1 MLMNFAGVI
10 MNRHEKASDNASKE
24 EDEFLSF
31 EFDDLEESPL
41 TVESSSLD
49 DEEIIELV
57 DIFEEEDVVGNS
69 GSDEMIQL
77 LEEDPLEER
86 VNSGAEKEITL
97 QLDADDNDLDLEF
110 LKSPGGLE
118 IPLGEDSESALGS
131 ELEDLLKVDS
141 ESIELDLDSA
151 FRSLDEPETEKN
163 DAAEKGSGASE
174 GTADL
179 DAIQDL
185 DELDLAKEV
194 EFEFDEEETSA
205 QVPKEEPLKDGS
217 ADLPFED
224 EEEEDGVEEF
234 VFDLDDVTETQGS
247 FEEPEGPTDVDAQE
261 EETGEISEAA
271 LHSVA
276 GISPL
281 NLDLDE
287 VETPSP
293 QGEPPAVINEEQ
305 LEKIVSRV
313 VEEVVERV
321 AREVMAGVAEKV
333 IGEAIEALKQSLDS
347 ASK

>member
-31 EFDDLEESPL
+31 EFDDLEETPL
-41 TVESSSLD
+41 KSVESSSLD

-57 DIFEEEDVVGNS
+57 DIFEEEDVVGDS

-77 LEEDPLEER
+77 LEEEDPLEER
-86 VNSGAEKEITL
+86 VNLGAEKEITL
-97 QLDADDNDLDLEF
+97 QLDADDTDLDLEF

-118 IPLGEDSESALGS
+118 IPLGEDGESALGS
-131 ELEDLLKVDS
+131 ELDDLLKVDS
-141 ESIELDLDSA
+141 EGIELDLDSA
-151 FRSLDEPETEKN
+151 FRSLDEPETEGS

-174 GTADL
+174 GTADM
-179 DAIQDL
+179 DAIRAL

-194 EFEFDEEETSA
+194 EFEFEEEETSA
-205 QVPKEEPLKDGS
+205 EVPQEEPLKEGS
-217 ADLPFED
+217 ADLLFED
-224 EEEEDGVEEF
+224 EEEEEGVEEF
-234 VFDLDDVTETQGS
+234 VFDLEDVTETQGS
-247 FEEPEGPTDVDAQE
+247 FEEPEGPADVDAQE
-261 EETGEISEAA
+261 EETKVSEAA

-281 NLDLDE
+281 NLDE

-293 QGEPPAVINEEQ
+293 QGEPPQVINEEQ